1 MLPTLEK
8 LRCSL
13 SAFLPT
19 LEKLRRSFSALRP
32 PQLFA
37 SSQNS
42 ISFAFRD
49 CCAARFTTLQRPRL
63 QLPLKG
69 SAAASAACWL
79 PQLPA
84 SLKTAGQLPKLC
96 FTACRNCCETHF
108 TTLFKGPAAASLER
122 LRCSFRGL
130 LALTTPRQ
138 PQNFC
143 PAPKTLFLW
152 HVETAAKHV
161 SPPFKALLQLPLKG
175 SAAASAACWLPQLRA
190 SLKTAGQLPKPRF
203 YNHTLQVATA
213 AKHISPLFKQLPL
226 KGSAAASAACSH
238 NSVPAS
244 KLLASSQNSFF
255 SIAFRNCYFATLHKG
270 PPQLRASFKTAG
282 QLPKFCFYSYT
293 ACISK
298 LYVSPSFKRLA
309 AASAGSHNPCQPQ
322 SSWPAPRTLLL

>member
-19 LEKLRRSFSALRP
+19 LEKLRCSFSALLAP
-32 PQLFA
+32 TTLCQLTKLYFFCVSRLLRSTFHHPSKAPLAASLERLCCSFSGGGSHNSLPASKLLA

-42 ISFAFRD
+42 VS
-49 CCAARFTTLQRPRL
+49 
-63 QLPLKG
+63 
-69 SAAASAACWL
+69 
-79 PQLPA
+79 
-84 SLKTAGQLPKLC
+84 
-96 FTACRNCCETHF
+96 TACRNCCETHF

-130 LALTTPRQ
+130 LAPTTPRQ

-213 AKHISPLFKQLPL
+213 AKHISPPFSK
-226 KGSAAASAACSH
+226 ARCSF
-238 NSVPAS
+238 P
-244 KLLASSQNSFF
+244 
-255 SIAFRNCYFATLHKG
+255 
-270 PPQLRASFKTAG
+270 
-282 QLPKFCFYSYT
+282 
-293 ACISK
+293 
-298 LYVSPSFKRLA
+298 
-309 AASAGSHNPCQPQ
+309 
-322 SSWPAPRTLLL
+322 